1 MLDGGADTGTGGEV
15 HPAITHGKLDTTK
28 CLQHHR
34 FVQPA
39 QMADPEYLSGN
50 FAKPMIFEES
60 LTL

>member
-39 QMADPEYLSGN
+39 QMADPEYLAEIEIAVLSAIG
-50 FAKPMIFEES
+50 ADA
-60 LTL
+60 